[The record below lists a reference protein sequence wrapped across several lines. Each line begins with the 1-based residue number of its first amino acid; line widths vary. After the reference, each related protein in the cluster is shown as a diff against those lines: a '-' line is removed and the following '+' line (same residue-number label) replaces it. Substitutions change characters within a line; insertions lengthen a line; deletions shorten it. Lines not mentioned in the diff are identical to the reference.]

1 MVLIEKTEVV
11 AKKVPIEKQDA
22 DELNQGD
29 ERPEFKKE
37 EGKVYIKYIYIYIYI
52 YPLNYLFINF

>member
-37 EGKVYIKYIYIYIYI
+37 EMVSSERESIH
-52 YPLNYLFINF
+52 